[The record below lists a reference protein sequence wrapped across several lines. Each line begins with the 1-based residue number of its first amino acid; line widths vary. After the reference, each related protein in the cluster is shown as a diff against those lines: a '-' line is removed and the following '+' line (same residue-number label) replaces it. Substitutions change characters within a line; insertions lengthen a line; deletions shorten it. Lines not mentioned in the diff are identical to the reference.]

1 LNSAR
6 APKRSNTGAA
16 TILGAVLILA
26 LFVMMFA
33 FVQEVYFTQVKM
45 NQVDTDKIQENILI
59 TSAYINT
66 DGQIVLNIVNR
77 GSLTANLVRLWVINQ
92 TDNTYWDFPFS
103 EFYIHPGASATN
115 ITNAVFTSGQDYS
128 IRLVTERGNIASYNL
143 VPAVQARIDIIA
155 PSTSIIGNN
164 VTVVLSITNNDTSGN
179 NIYNLEP
186 NITVTPSSSLERLE
200 GPIPE
205 RVELLPAGM
214 TANFVYVYKVTGSGL
229 SITLNGTFN
238 NAPHGNYA
246 NTTIYATTVS
256 VAAGNTNMPILELDA
271 MGSIPALLD
280 DGAGWT
286 YWGITLV
293 NPYNRSI
300 AVYSVAAIAPTSTLF
315 KEASG
320 PYQGINPST
329 GWFAIRTNSFSGILW
344 QSTTN
349 PIIIEPYSAYSFTF
363 SAEVTGTYLET
374 PINVEAITT
383 EGKFLKSFT
392 TSADKDY
399 PSINLYLTETPSNPT
414 DSKIYTKLN
423 TPASSTQTYTV
434 AIYNSGNTAL
444 NSKIS
449 LLLRIPV
456 GWVNITASNQPDW
469 NSLTQSI
476 TQQNDGSWLITTEST
491 SSTLDAGQTRTFQF
505 SAVTPAVTSKTL
517 YVLSLTAYY
526 PQFMPSITA
535 AYCGAVIQITP

>member
-6 APKRSNTGAA
+6 APKRSNRGAA

-77 GSLTANLVRLWVINQ
+77 GSVTANLVRLWVINQ

-186 NITVTPSSSLERLE
+186 NIIVTPSSSLERLE
-200 GPIPE
+200 GPIPG

-246 NTTIYATTVS
+246 NTTIYATTVN
-256 VAAGNTNMPILELDA
+256 VATGNTNMPILELDA

-392 TSADKDY
+392 TS
-399 PSINLYLTETPSNPT
+399 ETKT
-414 DSKIYTKLN
+414 
-423 TPASSTQTYTV
+423 TPQSTYT
-434 AIYNSGNTAL
+434 
-444 NSKIS
+444 
-449 LLLRIPV
+449 
-456 GWVNITASNQPDW
+456 
-469 NSLTQSI
+469 
-476 TQQNDGSWLITTEST
+476 
-491 SSTLDAGQTRTFQF
+491 
-505 SAVTPAVTSKTL
+505 
-517 YVLSLTAYY
+517 
-526 PQFMPSITA
+526 
-535 AYCGAVIQITP
+535 